1 MSAWKRNEQNPE
13 AFASTAAAASP
24 AKRSARTAGV
34 ATVGPSITIEG
45 DVKGEE
51 DLLVEGKVAG
61 KITVPAHS
69 VTIGASG
76 HVKAQVHARSITIEG
91 EVEGDLV
98 GEEDVVIRPS
108 GHVVGNIVSPRVSLE
123 SGCRFKGSIDMEKGP
138 ASKKAQQRPTAKPA
152 AVERSEKPVQP
163 PAQQAIRTT

>member
-1 MSAWKRNEQNPE
+1 MSAWKRNEQDLE
-13 AFASTAAAASP
+13 AFASTKAPPSP
-24 AKRSARTAGV
+24 AKRSAGTVGV

-51 DLLVEGKVAG
+51 DLLVEGKVTG
-61 KITVPAHS
+61 KITVPAHA
-69 VTIGASG
+69 VTIGATG
-76 HVKAQVHARSITIEG
+76 HVKAQVRARSITVEG

-98 GEEDVVIRPS
+98 GEEDVVVRPS
-108 GHVVGNIVSPRVSLE
+108 GSVVGNIISPRVSLE

-138 ASKKAQQRPTAKPA
+138 APKKAEQRPAAKPEA
-152 AVERSEKPVQP
+152 TPRGEQPKQP

>member
-1 MSAWKRNEQNPE
+1 MSAWKRNEQDSEAYATPE
-13 AFASTAAAASP
+13 AAPSPVKRP
-24 AKRSARTAGV
+24 AKPGGV

-51 DLLVEGKVAG
+51 DLLVEGKIAG

-69 VTIGASG
+69 VTVGTTG
-76 HVKAQVHARSITIEG
+76 HVKAQVRARSITVEG

-98 GEEDVVIRPS
+98 GEEDVVVRPS
-108 GHVVGNIVSPRVSLE
+108 GTVLGNIISPRVTLE

-138 ASKKAQQRPTAKPA
+138 ATKKDEQRPAAKPETA
-152 AVERSEKPVQP
+152 ERTEKPAQP
-163 PAQQAIRTT
+163 AVQQAIRPT